1 MVLTRE
7 EQERL
12 VLDLL
17 NKRTVYFMVKDLDK
31 LKLKSILDYAIVPLV
46 EQYFFGNKEEIEDI
60 VNKWQ
65 RLVPDLRSDYS
76 EYKLNK

>member
-1 MVLTRE
+1 
-7 EQERL
+7 
-12 VLDLL
+12 
-17 NKRTVYFMVKDLDK
+17 MVKDLDK